1 MDVFFF
7 VHVGLMR
14 PQASPPSGSLISRV
28 PAQSTVCS
36 SVAML
41 TLVTATVRTVKMFR
55 CSALEVSTNLQ

>member
-1 MDVFFF
+1 MP
-7 VHVGLMR
+7 